1 MNRVGGGVGPVERG
15 VGRIGNGVSRLA
27 RRSFLGLAAGAF
39 AAPLGAA
46 CRGQR
51 TNGDGKMTSRGTAG
65 DEKSARRGRLL
76 ARPAAVA
83 EDAPKGQHSLGV
95 EGARAALVY
104 VPVNYR
110 RDAPA
115 PLAVMLHGAGGTAE
129 QAMSFMQRFADE
141 SNLIVVAPQS
151 AAATWDAISGNF
163 GRDVLA
169 LDRLLGQIFAR
180 YSVDARRVAVG
191 GFSDGASYALGLGL
205 TNGDLFTHVLAFSPG
220 FVAGGRGLDQ
230 GQRPRL
236 FVSHGTRDRVL
247 PIDRCSRPI
256 VEQARAA
263 GYIVRYREF
272 DGPHTVPE
280 EIAREA
286 VGWFVKK

>member
-1 MNRVGGGVGPVERG
+1 MNRIEVGVDKISG
-15 VGRIGNGVSRLA
+15 GVSRLA

-39 AAPLGAA
+39 AAPLGVA
-46 CRGQR
+46 CRDQR
-51 TNGDGKMTSRGTAG
+51 PSREGKMANGAG

-76 ARPAAVA
+76 ARPTKAAK
-83 EDAPKGQHSLGV
+83 DATAGKHTVSI
-95 EGARAALVY
+95 EGARDALIY
-104 VPVNYR
+104 VPAGYK

-115 PLAVMLHGAGGTAE
+115 PLAVMLHGAGGAAE
-129 QAMSFMQRFADE
+129 HGLSLAERFADE
-141 SNLIVVAPQS
+141 SNMIVVAPQS
-151 AAATWDAISGNF
+151 ASSTWDAIRGGF
-163 GRDVLA
+163 GADVLA
-169 LDRLLGQIFAR
+169 MDRLLAQLFAR

-205 TNGDLFTHVLAFSPG
+205 SNGDLFTHVLAFSPG
-220 FVAGGRGLDQ
+220 YVAGGRGFE

-236 FVSHGTRDRVL
+236 FISHGTRDRVL
-247 PIDRCSRPI
+247 PIEHCSRRI
-256 VEQARAA
+256 MEQAREA
-263 GYIVRYREF
+263 GYVVRYREF